1 MASEVLK
8 QLYLAQSALGEDLLT
23 EDIGDLLDGDALV
36 GLVVNGGTERRG
48 YRQQMQMRRGRRRVW
63 SRSTRDD
70 ECHE

>member
-63 SRSTRDD
+63 SRSSRDD